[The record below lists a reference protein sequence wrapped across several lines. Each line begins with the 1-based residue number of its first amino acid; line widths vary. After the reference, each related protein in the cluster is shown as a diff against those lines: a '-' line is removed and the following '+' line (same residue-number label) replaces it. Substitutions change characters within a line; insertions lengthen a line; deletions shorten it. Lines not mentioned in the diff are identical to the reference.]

1 MLNWGFGEDNCGNE
15 TDLTVQGDIQRNGNS
30 VTSVNKDFLLDIV
43 GRYTV
48 TINGKS
54 YDTVCVMNI
63 ETYNCGMVSEQFLD
77 KDGKTILWRRYNRD
91 DWAIDRYK
99 KRWSEQ
105 LPEND
110 QLTINGIPYVHWY
123 DCITD
128 YIL

>member
-1 MLNWGFGEDNCGNE
+1 M
-15 TDLTVQGDIQRNGNS
+15 
-30 VTSVNKDFLLDIV
+30 DIV

-48 TINGKS
+48 TIGGKN
-54 YDTVCVMNI
+54 YDAVCVMDI
-63 ETYNCGMVSEQFLD
+63 ETYDCGVVSEQFLD
-77 KDGKTILWRRYNRD
+77 KNGKTILWRRFNRD

-99 KRWSEQ
+99 KLWSEQ

-110 QLTINGIPYVHWY
+110 RLTVNGTTYVHWY